1 MQEETDKVG
10 LFAIAL
16 RGISDTQGQQLGI
29 VTKESENEC
38 VDILC
43 RSSKTALFLDL
54 YTDFKA
60 AGGAWKEYTENL
72 PRRRDEILK
81 EFIGSWLECHPP
93 ETFYAS
99 EFRKFLIKYKLFY
112 F

>member
-1 MQEETDKVG
+1 MQEETDEVG

-16 RGISDTQGQQLGI
+16 RGIIVTQGQKLGI
-29 VTKESENEC
+29 VTTESENEC

-43 RSSKTALFLDL
+43 RTSNTAMFLNL
-54 YTDFKA
+54 YKDFKA
-60 AGGAWKEYTENL
+60 AGAAWKEYTQNL

-81 EFIGSWLECHPP
+81 GFIGTWLECHPP

-99 EFRKFLIKYKLFY
+99 EFRKFLIK
-112 F
+112 